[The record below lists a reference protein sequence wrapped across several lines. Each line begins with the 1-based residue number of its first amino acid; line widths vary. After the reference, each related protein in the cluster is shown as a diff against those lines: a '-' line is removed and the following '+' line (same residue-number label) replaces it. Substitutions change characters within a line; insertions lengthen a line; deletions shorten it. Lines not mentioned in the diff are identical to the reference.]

1 MNEAQL
7 VKPSVQAGVTG
18 SSSSSSSSSSS
29 QFNRTGNSS
38 INSVFM
44 DDSSNNNGDNTIV
57 VNNGGQKLVLKPMI
71 QANDVDDMIIE
82 EREKEIKKLH
92 QDLLLVNSMYK

>member
-1 MNEAQL
+1 MNESQL
-7 VKPSVQAGVTG
+7 VKPSVQSGVPG
-18 SSSSSSSSSSS
+18 VSSSSSSSSS

-44 DDSSNNNGDNTIV
+44 DDNNGNGDNTIV
-57 VNNGGQKLVLKPMI
+57 VNNGGQKLVLKPLI

-92 QDLLLVNSMYK
+92 QDLLLVHDMYK